1 MTNFTTSNY
10 EYITKSQSQ
19 YIESNILEK
28 ASIIQDNLLN
38 FKTIFEN
45 GEWARGELE
54 RIARELESVARSF
67 IDQQGL
73 NETYNLRNSTIAE
86 VWGNRID
93 FSNKARNS
101 RGQFYAGHIEYG
113 HYGRD
118 GKFVPAY
125 PFMRPALFAVSKA
138 SQGDFANILAELAAG
153 AFRADGTGYQG
164 LNNIRFG
171 KALGK
176 AHSYS
181 LPSNITLNRMKTPD
195 GSHSKRF
202 IDEILHDKFRNSLS
216 VRRNRFDKRTSQR
229 KEAEGWTSKKGPYS
243 GRSYQKRRE
252 RNNYQYGKKS
262 RPTVIQRKIRE
273 VRDKHK
279 ILTIGELMYQDKIDA
294 KKSNALKKERRQ
306 KLLEEKG
313 RRQSTPKKSYK
324 GVSSTKGKKKGVRTN
339 YMLKDDQKLLDS
351 IRSYGKK
358 NKRE

>member
-54 RIARELESVARSF
+54 RIARELESVAKSF

-164 LNNIRFG
+164 LNNIKFG

-181 LPSNITLNRMKTPD
+181 LPSNMTLNRMKTPS

-216 VRRNRFDKRTSQR
+216 IRRNRFDKRTSQR
-229 KEAEGWTSKKGPYS
+229 KEAEGWTSKKGPHS
-243 GRSYQKRRE
+243 GRNYRKRRE
-252 RNNYQYGKKS
+252 ANIYKYGRKS
-262 RPTVIQRKIRE
+262 RPTVIQTRRIKNGQ
-273 VRDKHK
+273 K
-279 ILTIGELMYQDKIDA
+279 ILTIQGFMLQDRIDA
-294 KKSNALKKERRQ
+294 RRVNTIKKQQTLRK
-306 KLLEEKG
+306 LEEKG
-313 RRQSTPKKSYK
+313 RRQSTSKKSYE
-324 GVSSTKGKKKGVRTN
+324 GYSSTKGKKKGVRTG

-358 NKRE
+358 NRE